1 MITTHRAVTAVVS
14 GMLFLQAMSGQAIG
28 RKEFFDRLQE
38 AWNNIQTFQSDVVQ
52 ESRYADGIVQRFS
65 GKLALAEDGRIAYDY
80 NLLGEYKDESLKR
93 PGSEA
98 PSKNTGSPDK
108 KDYSSSTSGSYRAQ
122 SDLVV
127 QYLPEQNVLLE
138 GPEDESLLIQVFR
151 SMLGSGNF
159 DVEKFKE
166 DYKVERIE
174 ELKLEDGTPIYKMV
188 ATPRKGSDVFKWISQ
203 AGNQEIAWQQEL
215 WVEQSTLRPI
225 KAVLLSDKESTSV
238 QLRNS
243 KINQKVDENTF
254 LIPVKEGTQPPK
266 LKKGSSNQQLSAR
279 QKEFQGKPLDEIEVE
294 DGGN

>member
-1 MITTHRAVTAVVS
+1 MSAHRAVSTIVFALLVFQS
-14 GMLFLQAMSGQAIG
+14 MTSHAIG

-38 AWNNIQTFQSDVVQ
+38 AWNNIHTFQSEVIQ

-93 PGSEA
+93 SGNSA
-98 PSKNTGSPDK
+98 PPKPAGKPEKSDHT
-108 KDYSSSTSGSYRAQ
+108 TAAVGSYRAQ

-138 GPEDESLLIQVFR
+138 SPEEESLLIQVFR

-174 ELKLEDGTPIYKMV
+174 ELTLEDGSPVYKMV
-188 ATPRKGSDVFKWISQ
+188 ATPKKGSDVYSWISQ
-203 AGNQEIAWQQEL
+203 AGNQEIDWQQEL
-215 WVEQSTLRPI
+215 WVDQSTLRPI

-243 KINQKVDENTF
+243 KINQKVDENVF
-254 LIPVKEGTQPPK
+254 LIPVKDGTPPPK
-266 LKKGSSNQQLSAR
+266 FKKGSKDPQVSVK

-294 DGGN
+294 DAGN